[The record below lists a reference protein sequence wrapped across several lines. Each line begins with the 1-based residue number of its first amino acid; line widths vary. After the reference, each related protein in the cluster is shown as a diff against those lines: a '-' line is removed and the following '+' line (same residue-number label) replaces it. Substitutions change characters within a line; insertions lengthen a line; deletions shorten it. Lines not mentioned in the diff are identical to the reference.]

1 MIDFEKI
8 KQRELEKHKQEFY
21 SEKNKLKRHNEMLE
35 HDTKTAEKTG
45 NVKIMWSSCN
55 NDWS

>member
-8 KQRELEKHKQEFY
+8 KQRELEKHKEEFY

-35 HDTKTAEKTG
+35 QDTKAAKEKNDPQIT
-45 NVKIMWSSCN
+45 WSSCN